1 MRRWSGRGRD
11 LLRRRGSMNSVKPLQ
26 WVGIVLGLTL
36 ALYFVYSYL
45 EYFGNVSFLG
55 GILLLEVL
63 IASLW
68 KYEQRFFVLLMIA
81 FVWVGMYVP
90 SEEWWRRGRWLVLF
104 ACAFVGYIVWTRTQF
119 TAFRS
124 L

>member
-1 MRRWSGRGRD
+1 
-11 LLRRRGSMNSVKPLQ
+11 MNSVKPLQ
-26 WVGIVLGLTL
+26 WVGVVLGLTL

-63 IASLW
+63 IGSLW

-81 FVWVGMYVP
+81 FVCAGMNVSFEASWTRGLWV
-90 SEEWWRRGRWLVLF
+90 VLF
-104 ACAFVGYIVWTRTQF
+104 TGAAVAYIARTM
-119 TAFRS
+119 
-124 L
+124 